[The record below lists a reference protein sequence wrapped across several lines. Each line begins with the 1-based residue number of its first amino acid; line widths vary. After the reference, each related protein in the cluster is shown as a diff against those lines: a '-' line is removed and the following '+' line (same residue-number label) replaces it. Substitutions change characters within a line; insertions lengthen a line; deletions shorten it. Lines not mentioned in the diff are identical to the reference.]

1 MLLLKRPLTLLKQH
15 YKYNN
20 QSKSAW
26 SSKSHLASTNSL
38 SKSNTMTKTSTT
50 YLHACNKLQMLLQ
63 LSKSQSK
70 IRPSR

>member
-1 MLLLKRPLTLLKQH
+1 MLLLKRHLTLLKQH
-15 YKYNN
+15 YRHYN

-26 SSKSHLASTNSL
+26 SSKSRLVSTKSL
-38 SKSNTMTKTSTT
+38 SKSNTMTKMSMT